1 MTVSELI
8 KELKKY
14 PKDARV
20 FAVADWEDT
29 DDEGRFRKVNE
40 IESTSEQTWYD
51 DTGFDRDYTEVL
63 IY

>member
-1 MTVSELI
+1 MKVADLI

-14 PKDARV
+14 PKDATV
-20 FAVADWEDT
+20 CFVVDWEKIDDDGRLT
-29 DDEGRFRKVNE
+29 DCIEVEG
-40 IESTSEQTWYD
+40 TSSQVWYD